1 MESLRLI
8 TEIQPLAPTDPK
20 SGSQHQ
26 RLPFAQG
33 QLLQGVVSAHNG
45 PQQFTIDIG
54 GLQVAAESNAQ
65 LQVGQKLDLQ
75 VASLAPRVELQI
87 AAPNSINQRINASVH
102 LLGQQATLLP
112 EILNLA
118 TEAQQ
123 LPHISATAQETL
135 QLFGDTLAK
144 TPGSGSAT
152 TLPLIAQLLD
162 KATMAA
168 SAANNASSPAG
179 VNNEI
184 GSLLKQLAASPALSP
199 QLAAQ
204 ASQLAAVFAPV
215 ADQEAI
221 AHTALSGAT
230 ARLLGQP
237 EEAVPNAALLQT
249 LFQQLTTTIQDNAP
263 LPATHPLRQL
273 LAFLGQV
280 PGASSPESA
289 NQPSGPQLETIFNRL
304 GMNLERLLASNNREE
319 AVQTL
324 KFALLE
330 LSQQAAATEKSTTQA
345 DQLTKTIEL
354 YQLLQIR
361 LSGDAV
367 LFQPLPFSFLQQG
380 YLLVDADQTK
390 DQGQDNDGN
399 RSKNAPNV
407 ALHLQLE
414 GLGNMEIDIR
424 QDNDRIAV
432 RFLTEDT
439 ERAHYMAGFRDELK
453 QWLTA
458 GSLESVQFLTGAKD
472 PTKVLLEKLVH
483 GVTGMIDARA

>member
-1 MESLRLI
+1 MEPLTLI
-8 TEIQPLAPTDPK
+8 TEIQPLSPTDPK

-54 GLQVAAESNAQ
+54 GLQVAAESNAP

-87 AAPNSINQRINASVH
+87 AAPNSVNQRINASVH
-102 LLGQQATLLP
+102 LLGQQATILP

-123 LPHISATAQETL
+123 LPHISPTAQETL

-168 SAANNASSPAG
+168 SAANNASPPAG
-179 VNNEI
+179 ANNEI
-184 GSLLKQLAASPALSP
+184 GSLLKQLAASPGLSP

-204 ASQLAAVFAPV
+204 ATRLAAVFAPP

-249 LFQQLTTTIQDNAP
+249 LFQQLTTTLQDNVP

-273 LAFLGQV
+273 LAFLGQMQ
-280 PGASSPESA
+280 GTSADSA

-330 LSQQAAATEKSTTQA
+330 LSQQAATTEKSTIQA

-390 DQGQDNDGN
+390 DQGQDNDGK
-399 RSKNAPNV
+399 RSKTAPNV

-432 RFLTEDT
+432 RFLTEDA